1 MNRIPPGS
9 KENHSRKLSV
19 AKGGDV
25 AEFQLSDLDDDIER
39 SYRRITPGSNFKLDK
54 MEPHQ
59 ILP

>member
-25 AEFQLSDLDDDIER
+25 AEFQLSDLDDEIE
-39 SYRRITPGSNFKLDK
+39 SCRRITPGGNFKLNK